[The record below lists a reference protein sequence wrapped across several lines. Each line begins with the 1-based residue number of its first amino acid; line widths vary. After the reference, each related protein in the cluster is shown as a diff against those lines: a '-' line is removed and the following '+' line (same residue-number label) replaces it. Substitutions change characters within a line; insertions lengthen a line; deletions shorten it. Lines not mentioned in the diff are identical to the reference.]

1 MAYNEELAYR
11 IRPHLE
17 PFSEFIEEMK
27 MFGGLSFMY
36 KGKMSVGIVKDDLMV
51 RVVAEKFEQVLAEPY
66 VQPMKFTGK
75 AMKNFVQVQPGG
87 LEKESDLVRWIS
99 LGIEHAEAQQ

>member
-1 MAYNEELAYR
+1 MSYNEELAYR

-17 PFSEFIEEMK
+17 PFSEYIEEKK

-51 RVVAEKFEQVLAEPY
+51 RVVADKFEKVLTEPY
-66 VQPMKFTGK
+66 VQPMNFTGK
-75 AMKNFVQVQPGG
+75 AMKNFVQVLPGG
-87 LEKESDLVRWIS
+87 LEQDSQLSRWVD
-99 LGIEHAEAQQ
+99 LGIEHAESQQ

>member
-1 MAYNEELAYR
+1 MAYNKELAYR

-17 PFSEFIEEMK
+17 PFSEFIEEKK

-51 RVVAEKFEQVLAEPY
+51 RVVTDKFEKVLAEPH

-75 AMKNFVQVQPGG
+75 AMKNFVQVLPGG
-87 LEKESDLVRWIS
+87 LEVDSQLSRWVD
-99 LGIEHAEAQQ
+99 LGIEHAESQQ